1 MRYSPEALTA
11 FEAVDSGSFSAAAR
25 RLRKSQSTISTAIAN
40 LEADLGVTLF
50 DRATRQPT
58 LTPQGEQVLSYVKA
72 ILAASERLDE
82 LAVSLSGET
91 EPRPS
96 CSPILCTRTCWKI
109 CWCSLTA
116 AFLIPSLSV

>member
-1 MRYSPEALTA
+1 M
-11 FEAVDSGSFSAAAR
+11 
-25 RLRKSQSTISTAIAN
+25 
-40 LEADLGVTLF
+40 
-50 DRATRQPT
+50 
-58 LTPQGEQVLSYVKA
+58 LSYVKA

-91 EPRPS
+91 EPRLTFVLS
-96 CSPILCTRTCWKI
+96 DTLHRTCWKI